1 MNSTGVSGRTRG
13 HADLLAGL
21 IGALTLLLL
30 LACEEEAPPPGLTPL
45 PPHGLVLAFGDS
57 LTHGNGAAPEESYP
71 AVLARLIGRRVL
83 REGRPGE
90 LSAAGL
96 KRLPGLLDRFQP
108 DLLILIH
115 GGNDLLRR
123 QDQKTTAANIA
134 AMVAEA
140 RARGTE
146 VLLVAVPLP
155 GLTGP
160 AEADV
165 YRVVASELRVP
176 LEAAALAEILDDPAL
191 KSDLIHPNARG
202 YRILAERIA
211 AALRKAG
218 ALP

>member
-1 MNSTGVSGRTRG
+1 MNSTLVSGRARG
-13 HADLLAGL
+13 LADPLVRLIAG
-21 IGALTLLLL
+21 LTLLLL
-30 LACEEEAPPPGLTPL
+30 VACEEEAPPALAPL
-45 PPHGLVLAFGDS
+45 PSHGLVLAFGDS
-57 LTHGNGAAPEESYP
+57 LTHGTGAKADQSYP

-83 REGRPGE
+83 RKGQPGE

-96 KRLPGLLDRFQP
+96 KRLPGLLDRFHP

-123 QDQKTTAANIA
+123 LDSKTTETNIA

-140 RARGTE
+140 RDRSVD
-146 VLLVAVPLP
+146 VLLVAVPKP

-160 AEADV
+160 TKAGLYRTVAE
-165 YRVVASELRVP
+165 ELRVP
-176 LEAAALAEILDDPAL
+176 LEPDALEEILDDWEL

-211 AALRKAG
+211 AALQKAG

>member
-1 MNSTGVSGRTRG
+1 M
-13 HADLLAGL
+13 LLARL
-21 IGALTLLLL
+21 IAVLAMLFLV
-30 LACEEEAPPPGLTPL
+30 ACEEEAPPPTLTPL
-45 PPHGLVLAFGDS
+45 PSHGLVLAFGDS
-57 LTHGNGAAPEESYP
+57 LTHGTGAKADQSYP

-83 REGRPGE
+83 RKGRPGE
-90 LSAAGL
+90 LSAAGH

-123 QDQKTTAANIA
+123 LDKKNTETNIA

-140 RARGTE
+140 RARSIE
-146 VLLVAVPLP
+146 VLLVAVPKP

-160 AEADV
+160 TEARLYRTVAEK
-165 YRVVASELRVP
+165 LRVP
-176 LEAAALAEILDDPAL
+176 LEPDALEEILDDWEQ

-202 YRILAERIA
+202 YHTLAERIA
-211 AALRKAG
+211 AAMRKAG